1 MLFEI
6 YRSFLDGVLFK
17 EVMGLKQDSLMGVT
31 LWSSFFWCFLN
42 IKDYL
47 EFFDTPATS
56 HSNHPNIKKRKEKKK
71 VIKKNSN

>member
-1 MLFEI
+1 MFFEI
-6 YRSFLDGVLFK
+6 YRSFLDGVLSE

-42 IKDYL
+42 IEDYL

-56 HSNHPNIKKRKEKKK
+56 HSNHPNIKKKERKEKTNWEKQ
-71 VIKKNSN
+71 